1 MENAGLI
8 WVRGVF
14 MAVLV
19 CLLVLLGLA
28 VLITRIHLT
37 GEDLSRY
44 DLPAGQHFA
53 GAPVPGDEH
62 DQVVASLQVGVAP
75 IRQQPRRKRLGLLRE
90 YMDAMSEGLDLPAT
104 FTPVDAG
111 GVPAEWVLAPGADPG
126 RRLLYIHGGAFVM
139 GSPRSHR
146 NITSR
151 FSELCGLA
159 VLAIDYRLMP
169 EHSRLAGVED
179 CCKAWEWMLANGP
192 QGQNAVDRCYIA
204 GDSAGGN
211 LSLALSAWVRD
222 HASRGA
228 DAVVCLSPV
237 TDLTLGSPSMRDNI
251 ETDAMLGPMF
261 RPLARVP
268 RSLLLW
274 VGWLRNRTSP
284 ASPVLSPVFGD
295 LSGLP
300 PTLVHASEAEM
311 LRDDARRYVNRAVA
325 HGSPARLQTWP
336 HMVHVWQM
344 FYPQLTE
351 ARQAWEQIR
360 LFIDEVEKHA

>member
-1 MENAGLI
+1 
-8 WVRGVF
+8 
-14 MAVLV
+14 MALV
-19 CLLVLLGLA
+19 AALLVLL
-28 VLITRIHLT
+28 VLMSVITRLHLT
-37 GEDLSRY
+37 GEDLTAY
-44 DLPAGQHFA
+44 DNPPGEHFD
-53 GAPVPGDEH
+53 GAPDPSDEH

-75 IRQQPRRKRLGLLRE
+75 IREQPRRQQLALLRQ
-90 YMDAMSEGLDLPAT
+90 YMDNMSDGLDLPAT

-111 GVPAEWVLAPGADPG
+111 GVPAEWVLAPGADSS

-151 FSELCGLA
+151 FSELCGVA

-169 EHSRLAGVED
+169 EHARLAGIED
-179 CCKAWEWMLANGP
+179 CRTAWEWLLRNGP
-192 QGQNAVDRCYIA
+192 DGSAELSRAYVA

-211 LSLALSAWVRD
+211 LSLVLSAWARD
-222 HASRGA
+222 HGSRQP
-228 DAVVCLSPV
+228 DAVISLSPV

-261 RPLARVP
+261 RSLAKVP
-268 RSLLLW
+268 RMLLLW
-274 VGWLRNRTSP
+274 WGWLQNRVSP
-284 ASPVLSPVFGD
+284 ANPLLSPVYGD

-336 HMVHVWQM
+336 HVVHVWHM
-344 FYPQLTE
+344 FYPHLSE
-351 ARQAWEQIR
+351 AGQAWDEIHR
-360 LFIDEVEKHA
+360 FIEKVEAGA